1 MSPHVRLVAP
11 RRATI
16 DAAPE
21 GFLRGRR
28 RAWERPATAPGDSE
42 EQILTPLHALESDAD
57 RHKDEFL
64 AMLAHE
70 LRNPMAAVRAAAT
83 LLSTP
88 GVSAAVAERAR
99 GVIERQ
105 VQTMTRL
112 TDDLFDVSRIAQGK
126 LSVRMVR
133 VDLTV
138 VLSRALEVVDYQVRQ
153 RDQQVILSLPSG
165 PWFVRGDA
173 TRLEQVFGNLLTNAS
188 KFSRKG
194 GRLWLS
200 AERPADDLA
209 GELRVRIRD
218 EGIGI
223 AMDQLP
229 HIFDLFKQAGPSPH
243 HAPGLG
249 VGLALV
255 RRIVEL
261 HGGDVTV
268 QTGGVDR
275 GTEFVVSLPSADPAH
290 DSR

>member
-1 MSPHVRLVAP
+1 MR
-11 RRATI
+11 
-16 DAAPE
+16 
-21 GFLRGRR
+21 
-28 RAWERPATAPGDSE
+28 PGDTE
-42 EQILTPLHALESDAD
+42 EQILRPPYESEPDAD

-88 GVSAAVAERAR
+88 DVPAAVAERAR
-99 GVIERQ
+99 GVIDRQ

-126 LSVRMVR
+126 LSVQMVR

-138 VLSRALEVVDYQVRQ
+138 VLCRALEVVDYQVRQ
-153 RDQQVILSLPSG
+153 RDQQLILSLPSE
-165 PWFVRGDA
+165 PWFINGDA

-188 KFSRKG
+188 KFSRNG
-194 GRLWLS
+194 GRLWVS
-200 AERPADDLA
+200 AERPDDNLA

-223 AMDQLP
+223 AKDQLP
-229 HIFDLFKQAGPSPH
+229 HIFELFKQAGPSPQ

-261 HGGDVTV
+261 HGGEVTV
-268 QTGGVDR
+268 QTRVGR
-275 GTEFVVSLPSADPAH
+275 GSEFVVSLPLADAEH